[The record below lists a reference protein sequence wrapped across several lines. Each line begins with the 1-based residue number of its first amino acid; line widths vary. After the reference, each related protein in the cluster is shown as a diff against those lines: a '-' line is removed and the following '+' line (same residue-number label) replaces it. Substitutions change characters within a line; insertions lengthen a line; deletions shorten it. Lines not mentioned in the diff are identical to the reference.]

1 MTGKPARLGR
11 WVVLLFVA
19 LVAGVPGEPPNA
31 AGARGV
37 IGDAQCRGDGAG
49 VVSVPGVL
57 VPFYLGMTSMGVC
70 MIAHVYQI
78 CQRALAAGS
87 A

>member
-1 MTGKPARLGR
+1 MTGNPSRLGR
-11 WVVLLFVA
+11 WVMLLFVS
-19 LVAGVPGEPPNA
+19 LVAGVPGEPQNTA
-31 AGARGV
+31 DGRGV
-37 IGDAQCRGDGAG
+37 IGGAQCQGESAG

-78 CQRALAAGS
+78 CRRALAAGS